1 MRTGPPP
8 ARRLHRRSFLLGGGL
23 TQRTLV
29 ASTVL
34 ALLVAAAFAV
44 LLRAIASERSSAR
57 LATDSQEVL
66 AAATHLE
73 RLVLDLETGQ
83 RGFLITGA
91 PRFLE
96 PWREARTALPD
107 ARRRLVRLAAKAP
120 AQERRARDITRAV
133 DSYARGY
140 SAPLVAAA
148 RRDDPS
154 ARSPRVI
161 EEGKRRVDAIRR
173 LFDRFVEAERR
184 LFAAR
189 DDRSER
195 DARRAIIAAASG
207 LAGSIL
213 LIALFGAYLTRAIV
227 LPIRRAA
234 GMAGRLAGGDL
245 ATRMPETGVGE
256 IGVLE
261 HAFNTMGRSL
271 EASRDEL
278 RFLLEE
284 QAALRRVA
292 TLVARAVPGS
302 ELLDAVASEVG
313 GLLGADSTALLRY
326 EADGTA
332 TAVGAR
338 GGPGGETTANGR
350 HTLEGTNVASI
361 VRRTGR
367 PARIDSYQGAPGSIA
382 AELRARGVRCSV
394 GAPIVVEDRLWG
406 VMVAAWNH
414 EETLSAGTEERMAQ
428 FTELVATAIANADS
442 RAELAASRARV
453 VATADE
459 TRRRIE
465 RDLHDGA
472 QQRLT
477 HTVITLKLARRALG
491 DADGQVP
498 ELVDEA
504 LEHAER
510 ATAELRDLAH
520 GILPAALSRGGLRAG
535 VETLVSR
542 LRLPVS
548 VDVTTERFP
557 PALEATA
564 YFIVAEALTNV
575 VKHARARS
583 AGVAATLDRG
593 VLRVE
598 VRDDGVGG
606 ARLDGSSG
614 LLGLHDRAAA
624 MDGELSVESPEGG
637 GTVVVAT
644 LPVPDAD

>member
-1 MRTGPPP
+1 VPQHFIGK
-8 ARRLHRRSFLLGGGL
+8 FDVGGGL
-23 TQRTLV
+23 TRRTIV
-29 ASTVL
+29 ASAVL
-34 ALLVAAAFAV
+34 ALLIGAAFAV
-44 LLRAIASERSSAR
+44 LLRAVADERDSGR
-57 LATDSQEVL
+57 LATHSQEVL
-66 AAATHLE
+66 AAATGLE

-83 RGFLITGA
+83 RGFVITGA
-91 PRFLE
+91 ERFLE
-96 PWREARTALPD
+96 PWDAARTALPS
-107 ARRRLVRLAAKAP
+107 ASRELVRLAAPVA
-120 AQERRARDITRAV
+120 AQERRAREIAGAV
-133 DSYARGY
+133 DSYAREY
-140 SAPLVAAA
+140 SVPLVVAA
-148 RRDDPS
+148 RRDEAS
-154 ARSPRVI
+154 ARSSSVI
-161 EEGKRRVDAIRR
+161 DEGKRRVDAIRR
-173 LFDRFVEAERR
+173 LFDRFIGAERG

-189 DDRSER
+189 EERSER
-195 DARRAIIAAASG
+195 DARRAIIAATSG

-213 LIALFGAYLTRAIV
+213 LIVLFAAYLTRAIV
-227 LPIRRAA
+227 LPVRRAA

-256 IGVLE
+256 IGALE
-261 HAFNTMGRSL
+261 RSFNTMGSSL

-278 RFLLEE
+278 RLLAEE

-292 TLVARAVPGS
+292 TLVARGVPAP
-302 ELLDAVASEVG
+302 ELLDAVAAEASR
-313 GLLGADSTALLRY
+313 LLGADATALLRY

-338 GGPGGETTANGR
+338 GEPGDEILDGAR
-350 HTLEGTNVASI
+350 YTLEGSNVSAI
-361 VRRTGR
+361 VLRTGR
-367 PARIDSYQGAPGSIA
+367 PARIDSYEGASGSIA
-382 AELRARGVRCSV
+382 AHLRAQGVHCSV
-394 GAPIVVEDRLWG
+394 GAPIVVDGRLWG
-406 VMVAAWNH
+406 VMVAAWKH
-414 EETLSAGTEERMAQ
+414 DEALSADTEERMAQ
-428 FTELVATAIANADS
+428 FTELVATAIANAEN

-491 DADGQVP
+491 DDGGPAV
-498 ELVDEA
+498 ELVEEA

-535 VETLVSR
+535 IETLVSR
-542 LRLPVS
+542 IRLPVS
-548 VDVTTERFP
+548 VDATGERLP

-583 AGVAATLDRG
+583 AQVTARLDRG
-593 VLRVE
+593 TLRVE

-614 LLGLHDRAAA
+614 LLGLHDRADA
-624 MDGELSVESPEGG
+624 MKGELRVDSREGA
-637 GTVVVAT
+637 GTVVAAT
-644 LPVPDAD
+644 LPVPGA